1 MEIFRKKM
9 VGELIM
15 SELNLMKVVPQEIS
29 KLLTEVKCCYGY

>member
-15 SELNLMKVVPQEIS
+15 SELNLMKVVPQEIF
-29 KLLTEVKCCYGY
+29 KLLTEVKWYCY

>member
-29 KLLTEVKCCYGY
+29 KLLTEVKWYCY